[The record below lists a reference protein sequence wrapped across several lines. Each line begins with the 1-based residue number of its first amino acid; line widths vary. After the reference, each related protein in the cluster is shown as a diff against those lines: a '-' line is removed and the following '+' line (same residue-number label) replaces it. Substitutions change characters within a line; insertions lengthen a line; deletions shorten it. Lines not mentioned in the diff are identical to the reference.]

1 MTRTTAEP
9 GKIRFAPRKR
19 GNLRFL
25 LVGLIVAL
33 VAGCVPGQNRPDSGM
48 DGQRNASLE
57 MRSQLSLDPEQW
69 RIARKYAAVAGEF
82 YGYEYI
88 PARVERFSEADGVTE
103 VDIAFRMPDGET
115 RRVRVTGRPVGDG
128 DTRSVRVAPLGKDD
142 PAP

>member
-1 MTRTTAEP
+1 MA
-9 GKIRFAPRKR
+9 A
-19 GNLRFL
+19 
-25 LVGLIVAL
+25 
-33 VAGCVPGQNRPDSGM
+33 VAGCVPAQNRSDPGT
-48 DGQRNASLE
+48 DGQPKASRE

-115 RRVRVTGRPVGDG
+115 HRVRVTGRPFGDG
-128 DTRSVRVAPLGKDD
+128 STRSVQVEPLPGDD
-142 PAP
+142 PAS